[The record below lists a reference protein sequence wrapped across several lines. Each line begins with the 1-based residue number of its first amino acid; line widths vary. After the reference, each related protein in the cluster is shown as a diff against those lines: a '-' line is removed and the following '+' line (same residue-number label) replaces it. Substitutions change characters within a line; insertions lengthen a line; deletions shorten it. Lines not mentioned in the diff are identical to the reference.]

1 MGAWS
6 TSITGN
12 DTAQDL
18 RREYQA
24 AFSVYDPETALRKID
39 EYVRRT
45 GYSPEDEGAWC
56 DYFYSLADF
65 MWKKGI
71 LTDAIRDEAVRMVE
85 SGFGLDV
92 FAEVGEKTLASRN
105 KVLAAFREKL
115 LSPQCAPRK
124 IRVDLHLQP
133 IYGPGQ
139 QVALQLQT
147 AKKTYLPG
155 NSLFSE
161 DVFRAAD
168 GKWVVLRY
176 LRDHISYRSCIVPEV
191 ADHWAQFQLY
201 ARLFDHCPAQAELSG
216 VPFAQLRDQEFSRY
230 TSAGD
235 YFTCESSMFYFK
247 KRQAAVIG
255 TDTSGPD
262 LPEVLNEPAVF
273 FSIDM
278 PHYNAD
284 TLLLNGVLRPRR

>member
-12 DTAQDL
+12 DAAQDL
-18 RREYQA
+18 RSEYQA
-24 AFSVYDPETALRKID
+24 AFSYYDKETALRKID
-39 EYVRRT
+39 EYVRRAYCT
-45 GYSPEDEGAWC
+45 PEDEGEWC

-71 LTDAIRDEAVRMVE
+71 LTDAVRDEAIRMID
-85 SGFGLDV
+85 SGFGLDIW
-92 FAEVGEKTLASRN
+92 AEAGAKTLASRN

-115 LSPQCAPRK
+115 LSPQCAPKK
-124 IRVDLHLQP
+124 IRVNLYLNP

-139 QVALQLQT
+139 QVAIQLQT
-147 AKKTYLPG
+147 AKKTFLP
-155 NSLFSE
+155 NESLFDE
-161 DVFRAAD
+161 DTFRAAD
-168 GKWVVLRY
+168 GKWIVLRY

-201 ARLFDHCPAQAELSG
+201 ARLFDHCPTQAELSG
-216 VPFAQLRDQEFSRY
+216 VPFASLRDSEFSSRA
-230 TSAGD
+230 SSSD

-255 TDTSGPD
+255 TDMNGLD
-262 LPEVLNEPAVF
+262 LPEVMNEAYVN
-273 FSIDM
+273 FSINM
-278 PHYNAD
+278 SHYNPD
-284 TLLLNGVLRPRR
+284 TTLLNAILRPRR